1 MSYDLGSIARSYA
14 RLSRDVGA
22 RINFAIDIDD
32 THAPRL
38 TLDSAEQ
45 EHNHLDKAFFVLS
58 FAALERQ
65 ITLLASVKIKE
76 SLRRDAMQDAKFNT
90 RLETAIK
97 VAREILGSDPP
108 WMSAASELKSWYDI
122 RNEIAHGDPPTQ
134 FFNIPVV
141 IAKGVEIAWTLDE
154 VNRVLNP

>member
-1 MSYDLGSIARSYA
+1 VNNELHSIARSYA

-22 RINFAIDIDD
+22 RANFAIDINDNPS
-32 THAPRL
+32 TRMAL
-38 TLDSAEQ
+38 EIAEQ
-45 EHNHLDKAFFVLS
+45 EQGLLDKAFFVLS

-65 ITLLASVKIKE
+65 ITLLASAKFKE
-76 SLRRDAMQDAKFNT
+76 TLRRDAMRDAKFNT
-90 RLETAIK
+90 RLETAIN
-97 VAREILGSDPP
+97 VAREALGSDPS
-108 WMSAASELKSWYDI
+108 WMSAASEVKSWNDI

-141 IAKGVEIAWTLDE
+141 IAKGIDIAMTLDE

>member
-1 MSYDLGSIARSYA
+1 MSNDLDSIAHSYA

-22 RINFAIDIDD
+22 RINFAIDIND
-32 THAPRL
+32 TQSPRL
-38 TLDSAEQ
+38 ALDAAEQ
-45 EHNHLDKAFFVLS
+45 ELSHLDKAFFLLS

-76 SLRRDAMQDAKFNT
+76 ALRRDAMQDAKFST

-97 VAREILGSDPP
+97 VAREILGSDPS
-108 WMSAASELKSWYDI
+108 WMSAASELKSWNDI
-122 RNEIAHGDPPTQ
+122 RNEVAHGDPPTQ
-134 FFNIPVV
+134 LFNIPVV
-141 IAKGVEIAWTLDE
+141 IAIGTEIEMTLDE